1 MAGKRTRTQQG
12 SDSLE
17 DLSVRTES
25 LSLDEVND
33 RYEGEWI
40 LLLVTDEDER
50 RNATRG
56 RVLEHGKSD
65 VQITRAIRRIR
76 AKHPDVLLQT
86 FVAGRRVMT
95 GDAARQYLADLA
107 ISGQGFHARF

>member
-1 MAGKRTRTQQG
+1 MAGKSTRTQHPR
-12 SDSLE
+12 DSLE
-17 DLSVRTES
+17 DLSARTDS

-50 RNATRG
+50 QNPIRG
-56 RVLEHGKSD
+56 RVLEHSKSD
-65 VQITRAIRRIR
+65 GQITRAIRRIR

-86 FVAGRRVMT
+86 FVAGKRVMT
-95 GDAARQYLADLA
+95 GDAARRYLGDLA
-107 ISGQGFHARF
+107 ISGRGLHARS